1 LPPNC
6 YEISLLKPAKT
17 AHISRRIFLIF
28 GISMPRKKPHDQ
40 YFDDV
45 KQKAVHLKSL
55 ALTNDAAL
63 SIEQL
68 KALENF
74 KAAAAAYLLGDQGYR
89 INKRGITAFRQ
100 NGFEAID
107 ISGQPSNVESEGIR
121 HVGALI
127 RIGELTVFIERDDS

>member
-1 LPPNC
+1 
-6 YEISLLKPAKT
+6 
-17 AHISRRIFLIF
+17 
-28 GISMPRKKPHDQ
+28 
-40 YFDDV
+40 
-45 KQKAVHLKSL
+45 
-55 ALTNDAAL
+55 
-63 SIEQL
+63 L

-74 KAAAAAYLLGDQGYR
+74 KEAAAAYLLGDRGYR

-100 NGFEAID
+100 NGFAAMD